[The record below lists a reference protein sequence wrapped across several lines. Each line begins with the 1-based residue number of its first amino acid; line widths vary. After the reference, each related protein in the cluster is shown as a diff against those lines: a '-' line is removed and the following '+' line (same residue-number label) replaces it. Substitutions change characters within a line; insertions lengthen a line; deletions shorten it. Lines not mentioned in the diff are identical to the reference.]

1 MKSSPRSSKLKRGDV
16 VEIEWFDC
24 HSSDRLSLGEVDE
37 LDDPAPTVAY
47 GLVLRN
53 GGDYLT
59 IASELGADPFTDGA
73 WVDRS
78 PMGRSGRSECSAGE
92 RSSLCSSDLSNGKRE
107 GMG

>member
-1 MKSSPRSSKLKRGDV
+1 MKGALRGSKLKRGDV

-59 IASELGADPFTDGA
+59 IASELGADPFTDGT
-73 WVDRS
+73 WVEQIAHGSIRKVRVLGRREIE
-78 PMGRSGRSECSAGE
+78 PMQQ
-92 RSSLCSSDLSNGKRE
+92 
-107 GMG
+107 

>member
-1 MKSSPRSSKLKRGDV
+1 MKSAPRSTKLKRGTI

-53 GGDYLT
+53 GEDYLT
-59 IASELGADPFTDGA
+59 IASELGADPFTDGT
-73 WVDRS
+73 WVEQIAHGSIRKV
-78 PMGRSGRSECSAGE
+78 RV
-92 RSSLCSSDLSNGKRE
+92 LGKRGIE
-107 GMG
+107 PAQS